1 MKHLTEAPLGLQEIN
16 DQSQSTQLY
25 CHRRTRTSCSPVV
38 LDCITTWLFLWV
50 FGWLYLHCVTHFKIT
65 DSKVLLFFLNLLI
78 FLDVFVFI
86 FLLKMYSNIFLLLCL
101 TLCQWFLNKVVL
113 AWLNME
119 FSELGFI
126 WGNEVFGMFAHWL
139 IISGSRGCCWFRN
152 RKKTNLQRKNKI
164 HVARV
169 LVSKGLL
176 CTSINSANRVFIIC
190 TSENLFSFQL
200 PTIDLVFK
208 HI

>member
-1 MKHLTEAPLGLQEIN
+1 MIKHLTEAPLGLQEIN

-25 CHRRTRTSCSPVV
+25 CHRWTQTSCSPVV
-38 LDCITTWLFLWV
+38 LDCITTCLFLWV
-50 FGWLYLHCVTHFKIT
+50 FGWLYLHCVTH
-65 DSKVLLFFLNLLI
+65 VFFFNLLI
-78 FLDVFVFI
+78 FLDVFVCI
-86 FLLKMYSNIFLLLCL
+86 FLLKMYCNIFLLLCL

-113 AWLNME
+113 AWLNIE

-126 WGNEVFGMFAHWL
+126 WGNEVFGMFSHWL
-139 IISGSRGCCWFRN
+139 SISSSRGCCWFRN

-164 HVARV
+164 HVACV

-176 CTSINSANRVFIIC
+176 RTSINSANRVFIIC

>member
-1 MKHLTEAPLGLQEIN
+1 MIN
-16 DQSQSTQLY
+16 
-25 CHRRTRTSCSPVV
+25 HSPHSFIAIGELRQVAV
-38 LDCITTWLFLWV
+38 QLFL
-50 FGWLYLHCVTHFKIT
+50 IA
-65 DSKVLLFFLNLLI
+65 SLLVCFCEFLVGFICTASHMFFFLNLLI
-78 FLDVFVFI
+78 FLDVFVCI
-86 FLLKMYSNIFLLLCL
+86 FLLKMYCNIFLLLCL

-113 AWLNME
+113 AWLNIE

-126 WGNEVFGMFAHWL
+126 WGNEVFGMFSHWL
-139 IISGSRGCCWFRN
+139 SISSSRGCCWFRN

-176 CTSINSANRVFIIC
+176 RTSINSANRVFIIC

>member
-1 MKHLTEAPLGLQEIN
+1 MIN
-16 DQSQSTQLY
+16 
-25 CHRRTRTSCSPVV
+25 HSPHSFIAIGELRQVAV
-38 LDCITTWLFLWV
+38 QLFLIASLLVCFCEFLAGFICTASHV
-50 FGWLYLHCVTHFKIT
+50 F
-65 DSKVLLFFLNLLI
+65 FFNLLI
-78 FLDVFVFI
+78 FLDVFVCI
-86 FLLKMYSNIFLLLCL
+86 FLLKMYCNIFLLLCL

-113 AWLNME
+113 AWLNIE

-139 IISGSRGCCWFRN
+139 SISGSRGCCWFRN

-176 CTSINSANRVFIIC
+176 RTSINSANRVFIIC